1 MHSENWIE
9 KYGDAGWLL
18 YEKNVKFGKLV
29 LPGLDEYSEMKRE
42 GCESPD
48 EVIQG
53 ILRRRRKML
62 LSGPSKS
69 AKSCLLME
77 LAIAL
82 TEGTSWL
89 GFPCKK
95 SNVLYINLEL
105 DRDTAF
111 QRFKNMFRELGIE
124 RELLPIEDA
133 ISEDSL
139 TLWNMRGYTLPIQ
152 ALAEPIALVCLEKE
166 IDVVII
172 DPIYKV
178 LCGDENNA
186 GEIGKVC
193 NELDWIAREGN
204 CAVIFSHHHSKG
216 AKGNKQVLDRSSGSG
231 VFGRDPDAILDLI
244 QLEPSAATQE
254 RMGGPQTT
262 AWRMEAVLR
271 EFPSIDP
278 INCWFRFPIHIL
290 DTEGLLDESSVAGS
304 RESNLTKSSKRV
316 SVENRKES
324 FNRAYAELSED
335 GRPVKID
342 DMAKK
347 MGVSKQTVR
356 NRYKDVE
363 DEYWLDSNMIGKL
376 IKSA

>member
-1 MHSENWIE
+1 MHSENWFE
-9 KYGDAGWLL
+9 KYEDACVDL
-18 YEKNVKFGKLV
+18 YEKNVKFDRLV
-29 LPGLDEYSEMKRE
+29 LPGLDIYSGMEND

-53 ILRRRRKML
+53 ILRKRRKML

-89 GFPCKK
+89 GFPCKR

-111 QRFKNMFRELGIE
+111 LRFKSMFRELGIK
-124 RELLPIEDA
+124 RKKYTAEDEF
-133 ISEDSL
+133 SDNL
-139 TLWNMRGYTLPIQ
+139 TLWNMRGYTRPIQ
-152 ALAEPIALVCLEKE
+152 ALAEPIAFVCMEKE

-186 GEIGKVC
+186 GEIGRVC
-193 NELDWIAREGN
+193 NTLDWIAREGN

-244 QLEPSAATQE
+244 QLEPSAAAQE
-254 RMGGPQTT
+254 RMGGAQTT

>member
-1 MHSENWIE
+1 MHNENWFE
-9 KYGDAGWLL
+9 KYEDACVDL
-18 YEKNVKFGKLV
+18 YEKNVKFDRLV
-29 LPGLDEYSEMKRE
+29 LPGLDIYSGMEND

-111 QRFKNMFRELGIE
+111 QRFKSMFMELGIKRKE
-124 RELLPIEDA
+124 YNDLNKFSDN
-133 ISEDSL
+133 L
-139 TLWNMRGYTLPIQ
+139 TLWNMRGYTYSIQ
-152 ALAEPIALVCLEKE
+152 AFAKPIAFVCMEKE

-186 GEIGKVC
+186 GEIGRAC
-193 NELDWIAREGN
+193 NALDWIAREGN

-244 QLEPSAATQE
+244 QLEPSAAAQE
-254 RMGGPQTT
+254 RMGGAQTT

-304 RESNLTKSSKRV
+304 RESNLAKSSKRV

-376 IKSA
+376 IKRA

>member
-1 MHSENWIE
+1 
-9 KYGDAGWLL
+9 
-18 YEKNVKFGKLV
+18 
-29 LPGLDEYSEMKRE
+29 
-42 GCESPD
+42 
-48 EVIQG
+48 
-53 ILRRRRKML
+53 
-62 LSGPSKS
+62 
-69 AKSCLLME
+69 
-77 LAIAL
+77 
-82 TEGTSWL
+82 
-89 GFPCKK
+89 
-95 SNVLYINLEL
+95 
-105 DRDTAF
+105 
-111 QRFKNMFRELGIE
+111 
-124 RELLPIEDA
+124 
-133 ISEDSL
+133 
-139 TLWNMRGYTLPIQ
+139 MRGYTRPIQ
-152 ALAEPIALVCLEKE
+152 ALAEPIAFVCMEKE

-186 GEIGKVC
+186 GEIGRAC
-193 NELDWIAREGN
+193 NALDWIAREGN

-244 QLEPSAATQE
+244 QLEPSAAAQE
-254 RMGGPQTT
+254 RMGGAQTT

-304 RESNLTKSSKRV
+304 RESNLAKSSKRV

>member
-1 MHSENWIE
+1 MHNENWFE
-9 KYGDAGWLL
+9 KYEDACVDL
-18 YEKNVKFGKLV
+18 YEKNVKFDRLV
-29 LPGLDEYSEMKRE
+29 LPGLDIYSGMEND

-48 EVIQG
+48 EVIKG

-111 QRFKNMFRELGIE
+111 LRFKSMFRELGIK
-124 RELLPIEDA
+124 RKKYTVEDDF
-133 ISEDSL
+133 SDNL
-139 TLWNMRGYTLPIQ
+139 TLWNMRGYTRPIQ
-152 ALAEPIALVCLEKE
+152 ALAEPIAFVCMEKE

-186 GEIGKVC
+186 GEIGRVC
-193 NELDWIAREGN
+193 NTLDWIAREGN

-216 AKGNKQVLDRSSGSG
+216 AKGNKKVLDRSSGSG

-244 QLEPSAATQE
+244 QLEPSTAAQE
-254 RMGGPQTT
+254 RMGGAQTT

-304 RESNLTKSSKRV
+304 RESNLAKSSKRV

>member
-1 MHSENWIE
+1 MYSENWYE
-9 KYGDAGWLL
+9 KYEDAGYNL
-18 YEKNVKFGKLV
+18 YEKNVMFDRLV
-29 LPGLDEYSEMKRE
+29 LPGLDIYSDMARE

-48 EVIQG
+48 EVIRG
-53 ILRRRRKML
+53 ILRKRRKML

-82 TEGTSWL
+82 TEGTSWM

-111 QRFKNMFRELGIE
+111 QRFERMFRELGIKRKE
-124 RELLPIEDA
+124 YALEDELVDN
-133 ISEDSL
+133 L
-139 TLWNMRGYTLPIQ
+139 TLWNMRGYTHSIQ
-152 ALAEPIALVCLEKE
+152 ALAKPIAFVCMEKE

-178 LCGDENNA
+178 LSGDENSA
-186 GEIGKVC
+186 GEIGRVC
-193 NELDWIAREGN
+193 NTLDWIAREGD

-216 AKGNKQVLDRSSGSG
+216 VKGNKQVLDRSSGSG

-244 QLEPSAATQE
+244 QLDPSAAAQE
-254 RMGGPQTT
+254 RMGGRQTT
-262 AWRMEAVLR
+262 AWRIEAVLR
-271 EFPSIDP
+271 EFPAIEP
-278 INCWFRFPIHIL
+278 LNCWFRFPIHIP

-316 SVENRKES
+316 PVENRKES
-324 FNRAYAELSED
+324 FNRAYAELSEE

>member
-1 MHSENWIE
+1 M
-9 KYGDAGWLL
+9 
-18 YEKNVKFGKLV
+18 
-29 LPGLDEYSEMKRE
+29 
-42 GCESPD
+42 
-48 EVIQG
+48 
-53 ILRRRRKML
+53 
-62 LSGPSKS
+62 
-69 AKSCLLME
+69 
-77 LAIAL
+77 
-82 TEGTSWL
+82 

-111 QRFKNMFRELGIE
+111 QRFERMFRELGIKRKE
-124 RELLPIEDA
+124 YALEDELADN
-133 ISEDSL
+133 L
-139 TLWNMRGYTLPIQ
+139 TLWNMRGYTHSIQ
-152 ALAEPIALVCLEKE
+152 ALAKPIAFVCMEKE

-178 LCGDENNA
+178 LSGDENSA
-186 GEIGKVC
+186 GEIGRVC
-193 NELDWIAREGN
+193 NTLDWIAREGD

-216 AKGNKQVLDRSSGSG
+216 VKGNKQVLDRSSGSG

-244 QLEPSAATQE
+244 QLDPSAAAQE
-254 RMGGPQTT
+254 RMGGRQTT
-262 AWRMEAVLR
+262 AWRIEAVLR
-271 EFPSIDP
+271 EFPAIEP
-278 INCWFRFPIHIL
+278 INCWFRFPIHIP

-316 SVENRKES
+316 PVESRKES
-324 FNRAYAELSED
+324 FNRAYAELSEE

>member
-1 MHSENWIE
+1 MHSENWFE
-9 KYGDAGWLL
+9 KYEDACVDL
-18 YEKNVKFGKLV
+18 YEKNVKFDRLV
-29 LPGLDEYSEMKRE
+29 LPGLDIYSGMEND

-53 ILRRRRKML
+53 ILRKRRKML

-111 QRFKNMFRELGIE
+111 LRFKSMFRELGIK
-124 RELLPIEDA
+124 RKKYTVEDEF
-133 ISEDSL
+133 SDNL
-139 TLWNMRGYTLPIQ
+139 TLWNMRGYTRPIQ
-152 ALAEPIALVCLEKE
+152 ALAEPIAFVCMEKE

-186 GEIGKVC
+186 GEIGRVC
-193 NELDWIAREGN
+193 NTLDWIAREGN

-244 QLEPSAATQE
+244 QLEPSAAAQE
-254 RMGGPQTT
+254 RMGGAQTT

-356 NRYKDVE
+356 NWYKDVE